1 MLEQLDQIDWRQ
13 LSHAYGPATDVPE
26 MIRGLAT
33 ITPENREQ
41 VLVEVWS
48 SILHQGSLYTATAAA
63 IPFLIELLNEPSVSE
78 KNHILD
84 LLAGAA
90 ESALDVIQEDLAC
103 RDGQGDEGIKR
114 PIPSFIPP
122 ILTAVEGEWS
132 LYCRLLLDRDAAV
145 RISATLLLRSM
156 VNHRAEVAAALTQAI
171 DTDQNDQSRAVS
183 VLALGLLI
191 ERDHRD
197 DAIAQSAIAKIKEV
211 FDEPDST
218 CAALAAAI
226 AMVRLEIEE
235 AIAGLLERDWPA
247 LVTEHEF
254 FVRLPWQEQDWPFAI
269 IALSLKSAPEAQ
281 LNWIFKGLAYPDP
294 KVQTAALYAAG
305 DYCRDF
311 DSGPLR
317 LAPEAVRLVDSPDE
331 SVRRAAVRS
340 LKYMG
345 ELGRECLR
353 PHLCSLKSDVRREAQ
368 AAFKQV
374 DFYRR
379 TKARPGT
386 SANLPNWVST
396 IIKALWRSLGVG
408 QSSD

>member
-41 VLVEVWS
+41 VLAEVWS
-48 SILHQGSLYTATAAA
+48 SILDQGSLYTATAAA

-103 RDGQGDEGIKR
+103 GDDQGDEGTKR
-114 PIPSFIPP
+114 PILTYIPP
-122 ILTAVEGEWS
+122 ILTAVEGEWR
-132 LYCRLLLDRDAAV
+132 LYCHLLSDSDASV
-145 RISATLLLRSM
+145 RISAALLLRLM

-171 DTDQNDQSRAVS
+171 ETDRNDQSRAVS

-191 ERDHRD
+191 ERHRAD
-197 DAIAQSAIAKIKEV
+197 DAISQSAIAKVKGV

-226 AMVRLEIEE
+226 ALVRLEIEE
-235 AIAGLLERDWPA
+235 AIARMLQRDWPA

-254 FVRLPWQEQDWPFAI
+254 FMRLPWQEQDWPFTI
-269 IALSLKSAPEAQ
+269 IARSLKSAPEAA
-281 LNWIFKGLAYPDP
+281 LNWIFKGFAYPDP

-311 DSGPLR
+311 DSGPLQ
-317 LAPEAVRLVDSPDE
+317 LAPEAGRLVDSPDE

-345 ELGRECLR
+345 DLGREHLR
-353 PHLCSLKSDVRREAQ
+353 TLRYSLKSDVRREAQ
-368 AAFKQV
+368 AAFEQV

-379 TKARPGT
+379 TKPRSGT
-386 SANLPNWVST
+386 SVNLPNWVST
-396 IIKALWRSLGVG
+396 IVKTIRRSLGVG